1 MGTRVYVGRV
11 PYRAGERDLERFFR
25 GYGKI
30 VEVIL
35 KNGYGFV
42 EFADYRDAD
51 DAVHDLS
58 GRELMGERISVEL
71 AKGTPRGR
79 DRNGWQPPP
88 GGRSSGGRGGGD
100 RRGGDDRRRDDRR
113 FGAGG
118 GSSRKRDTE
127 RTDYRLIVENLSSK
141 VSWQSFAPSKTS
153 LGPSVSHRHTPF
165 DVLHRPSR
173 LPPTGQVIVVSRP
186 PAAPICLVAPRVVR
200 SRAPAVLSAIT
211 IVITVSRPVML
222 IVGCQRTVGVV
233 ICTGNRVVQG
243 IFRALA
249 RRLTRRLTRR
259 GVIASSAVGRSVG
272 WVRRRPSPSPSVPS
286 ATDRSEESG
295 AVGAGHWPAG
305 RALLAAALLQ
315 DLKDAFRS
323 VGEVTYAD
331 AHGKHKNEGLVE
343 FATRE
348 DMKKAMDKMDG
359 KELQGRKIKLTE
371 EKASK
376 RRSRSRSKDRKK
388 DHSASRSRS
397 RSGSGSRSRSGE
409 PDEKADKNGKKKEK
423 DEDVEEAAV
432 GNDKD
437 NKEGAEA
444 DVDAANRKR
453 SRSPSAGSE
462 SQSPTHDADKNGEG
476 SPAPKRTRADS
487 DEKSAD
493 GDADGTGDDDE

>member
-141 VSWQSFAPSKTS
+141 VSWQLVITTPEYTVAIGLRTS
-153 LGPSVSHRHTPF
+153 SSSPIGRAAQSVGPECLLSHSSS
-165 DVLHRPSR
+165 LS
-173 LPPTGQVIVVSRP
+173 GQVIVVSRP
-186 PAAPICLVAPRVVR
+186 PAAPICLVTPRVVR

-211 IVITVSRPVML
+211 ITIVITVSRPVVL
-222 IVGCQRTVGVV
+222 VVGCQRTVGVV

-243 IFRALA
+243 IFRVSHPLRQSSVRESRGYERRHLRGRTQNCKSVLRMSAEVWLSGDGRRCKGGMAL
-249 RRLTRRLTRR
+249 
-259 GVIASSAVGRSVG
+259 
-272 WVRRRPSPSPSVPS
+272 
-286 ATDRSEESG
+286 
-295 AVGAGHWPAG
+295 
-305 RALLAAALLQ
+305 
-315 DLKDAFRS
+315 
-323 VGEVTYAD
+323 
-331 AHGKHKNEGLVE
+331 
-343 FATRE
+343 
-348 DMKKAMDKMDG
+348 KA
-359 KELQGRKIKLTE
+359 
-371 EKASK
+371 
-376 RRSRSRSKDRKK
+376 
-388 DHSASRSRS
+388 
-397 RSGSGSRSRSGE
+397 
-409 PDEKADKNGKKKEK
+409 
-423 DEDVEEAAV
+423 
-432 GNDKD
+432 
-437 NKEGAEA
+437 
-444 DVDAANRKR
+444 
-453 SRSPSAGSE
+453 
-462 SQSPTHDADKNGEG
+462 
-476 SPAPKRTRADS
+476 
-487 DEKSAD
+487 
-493 GDADGTGDDDE
+493 